1 MYLLDQYRG
10 TALSCRYVVPP
21 HLASAESQNQL
32 EAAVKAAVVDV
43 IMRHPMLQVGM
54 TDATSKTPSWIQL
67 ESLDMAQHIKWVHIE
82 GDVDFE
88 ETIQEQFLTQLD
100 ARFRDLSIKQPGWTL
115 TLYRQGAA
123 PVMEALLVWNHPQF
137 DGAGAKVFHE
147 DLLEFLN
154 VGNSAAGYERTGLEG
169 DVLQLPEA
177 APMLPVPIEC
187 LQKLTVAPTFLAKA
201 AWEDIR
207 PGFLTLDKSLAT
219 WCPIRST
226 PYKTQ
231 FRTFGI
237 DNAGLKVVLSRCREH
252 KTTIT
257 ALLNGLA
264 LIAFASHLDRG
275 AAPAFQC
282 STCMDHRRNLPPSP
296 PDAPWGPGPDRAISN
311 YVTQLPHRF
320 GTNLVARIR
329 SRLAKADMLG
339 GGAEKG
345 GTNDLP
351 AELESELWAVSA
363 RNRREIEGRIKAG
376 VRNDVVGIFKYV
388 TDWEKTMRDLAKKPR
403 QFSWLVT
410 NIGVMEGGD
419 GNSSSRPGNDNNDND
434 NGQRWSIDHAQFG
447 LSAEIPAA
455 AIEFSPV
462 SVAGR
467 GMCIG
472 VNWAD
477 CALDTTLAERIVAD
491 MERWLVQL
499 GRPSDS

>member
-137 DGAGAKVFHE
+137 DGA
-147 DLLEFLN
+147 
-154 VGNSAAGYERTGLEG
+154 
-169 DVLQLPEA
+169 
-177 APMLPVPIEC
+177 
-187 LQKLTVAPTFLAKA
+187 APTFLAKA

-455 AIEFSPV
+455 AIEFSP
-462 SVAGR
+462 SASRAGE
-467 GMCIG
+467 
-472 VNWAD
+472 
-477 CALDTTLAERIVAD
+477 CALVSTGRIARSTRRWRSALWRIWRGGWCNSGGHLIPNAACYSSPATHAD
-491 MERWLVQL
+491 MLLFADSNQWLA
-499 GRPSDS
+499 GAG